1 MRKRTLVSPSLPHR
15 RSRFCPRVTP
25 PYKICLIFLPIGC
38 AIDKI
43 YLLNSKSDIKEYN
56 MFYIL
61 SRVAASTRPHSLK
74 TGKITGNFWNFR
86 TMPAFLGRF
95 AADGQVDPT
104 ACSQFPVPAKAGNFF
119 GRTGNPSAGTGN
131 SPTLVGSN
139 RRLRAVALI
148 RQNSATA
155 SIGLGVAP
163 LARRHTPSIK
173 KSSYLYHNSP
183 NFTSRS

>member
-1 MRKRTLVSPSLPHR
+1 MPRRASGDRSRFARNAEADPLVSPSLSHR

-25 PYKICLIFLPIGC
+25 PYKIRLISLLIGC
-38 AIDKI
+38 AREKI
-43 YLLNSKSDIKEYN
+43 YLSNSKSDIKEYN

-61 SRVAASTRPHSLK
+61 SRIGASTRPHSLK

-104 ACSQFPVPAKAGNFF
+104 ACSQFPVPPKAGNFF

-131 SPTLVGSN
+131 SPTMIGSK
-139 RRLRAVALI
+139 RRLRALALL
-148 RQNSATA
+148 RQNSAMA
-155 SIGLGVAP
+155 SIGL
-163 LARRHTPSIK
+163 
-173 KSSYLYHNSP
+173 
-183 NFTSRS
+183 